1 LEVKEE
7 ELPSTGGP
15 KEVLGVAEDGDR
27 GGVVILLEPSLAS
40 AREGVDEERSAGSPV
55 GIATG
60 EESAFLEGE
69 AVGFR
74 AHVAEAEFFGEWTD
88 GERARGFDF
97 AENFVLTASG
107 GLCGSGRHGANLL
120 ARGRAPRGGVDL
132 F

>member
-1 LEVKEE
+1 M
-7 ELPSTGGP
+7 
-15 KEVLGVAEDGDR
+15 
-27 GGVVILLEPSLAS
+27 
-40 AREGVDEERSAGSPV
+40 

-74 AHVAEAEFFGEWTD
+74 AHVAEAELFGEGAD
-88 GERARGFDF
+88 GERSGGFDF
-97 AENFVLTASG
+97 AEDFVLTASG
-107 GLCGSGRHGANLL
+107 GLWGAGRHGANLL